1 VTGFPATKLKEL
13 VDPIAFAWSI
23 VNPRHP
29 LPEDLGG
36 PGGVSRP
43 LPDLP
48 GSLRDKPLIESQ
60 PRVLEPLPAARP
72 VQTPAFDP
80 GPDAELGEGKYL
92 SATPDKWGHCVRY
105 KVNDKCV
112 ACLRAAVKRCNER
125 KRLAAAA

>member
-1 VTGFPATKLKEL
+1 MTHFPAAKVTAFA
-13 VDPIAFAWSI
+13 DPIAYAWAI

-29 LPEDLGG
+29 LPRELGG

-48 GSLRDKPLIESQ
+48 GSLRDKPLVESH
-60 PRVLEPLPAARP
+60 PPVLEQLPPARR

-92 SATPDKWGHCVRY
+92 AATPDKWGHRVRY

-112 ACLRAAVKRCNER
+112 ACLRAAVKRCNDR
-125 KRLAAAA
+125 KRLARAA